1 MTRTKK
7 KEKVR
12 NVERNKRSKKRKK
25 FIKKHSDLSASEQKH
40 LKILDESESE
50 DEIRDV
56 TYQAVLV
63 KQKISLPQ
71 AIVIAK
77 LRRDKRLMDLEIDDI
92 CDKMQDQLSHTN
104 SDTGTTAD
112 QSCEAAA
119 ATEYPEIKA
128 LAQSINKLY
137 IKHKKKS
144 GRRKKT

>member
-7 KEKVR
+7 KEKER
-12 NVERNKRSKKRKK
+12 NVKRNKRSKKRKK

-104 SDTGTTAD
+104 RNNS
-112 QSCEAAA
+112 
-119 ATEYPEIKA
+119 
-128 LAQSINKLY
+128 
-137 IKHKKKS
+137 
-144 GRRKKT
+144 